1 MKFAKRLRLYLTGV
15 LIGLILVVFFFNDR
29 LSVLTDW
36 MPNERVL
43 VRLQETEAQYTDR
56 AFCLLECLN
65 IDTADVRTV
74 KESGDVKFRLS
85 DTHSE
90 PMVYVVD
97 GEIRGETFRFTF
109 DALDSTS
116 VLTRAA
122 RVNSAADCLC
132 PDAPAPD

>member
-43 VRLQETEAQYTDR
+43 VRLQETEARYTDG
-56 AFCLLECLN
+56 AICLLECLH

-90 PMVYVVD
+90 PMVYIVD

-109 DALDSTS
+109 DATDSTS

-122 RVNSAADCLC
+122 RVNSVADCPC
-132 PDAPAPD
+132 PDAPTPD